1 MISCR
6 FFDDFFRDCLMILR
20 CFRWVFFKNVL
31 LAAAPSTFSFL
42 DTQTFLCLFLAFSIP
57 RGEVGENVCRQRW
70 LGACP
75 CRLGWERVASVAVP
89 LSFLCSLKCCLVKKV
104 LLAASGR
111 RRRSSFS
118 DQAQSASEPMTTVPS
133 IDRLLSAFRIA
144 STAA

>member
-6 FFDDFFRDCLMILR
+6 FFDDFFTDCLMILR
-20 CFRWVFFKNVL
+20 CFRCVFFKNVL
-31 LAAAPSTFSFL
+31 LAAAASTFSFL

-89 LSFLCSLKCCLVKKV
+89 LSFLCSLKCCLLKNV
-104 LLAASGR
+104 LLAAAGSGNQSPAIAPER
-111 RRRSSFS
+111 RPGGFPKIAKNHVKRTIFS
-118 DQAQSASEPMTTVPS
+118 V
-133 IDRLLSAFRIA
+133 FGGG
-144 STAA
+144 